1 MKNYDLIIG
10 IDPDVSKNGVCFLDL
25 SQKRVKLASLTFGA
39 VVDTILSLRG
49 ENRRVCVI
57 VEAGWLNS
65 GNWHLKNGDNK
76 RVAAAK
82 GRNTGANH
90 ETGKKIVEVC
100 RHFGVEVEE
109 MRPLRKIWKGKD
121 RKITQEE
128 IEQFIP
134 DFPAKSNQE
143 TRDATLLAWHTAG
156 LPIRMK
162 VSK

>member
-25 SQKRVKLASLTFGA
+25 SQKRVKLASLTFGS

-49 ENRRVCVI
+49 ENRRVCVV

-65 GNWHLKNGDNK
+65 GNWHLKYSDNK

-90 ETGKKIVEVC
+90 ETGKKIVELC
-100 RHFGVEVEE
+100 RHFGVEVVELK
-109 MRPLRKIWKGKD
+109 PLKKIWKGAD
-121 RKITQEE
+121 RKITHEELSHFVPDLPNRTNQEE
-128 IEQFIP
+128 
-134 DFPAKSNQE
+134 
-143 TRDATLLAWHTAG
+143 RDACLLSWSFAG
-156 LPIRMK
+156 LPIKIARRA
-162 VSK
+162 